1 LEALELRPPQTE
13 REFELYYDLRW
24 RVLREPWKESRESA
38 RDEHENQAIHMMA
51 LIHGIVVGVGR
62 LHFSAPHEGQVRY
75 MAVEERHAGQGIGGR
90 LLEELERHARLHN
103 ATRIV
108 LNARENAVVF
118 YRKHGYQ
125 LIDQSGT
132 MFGSIAHWW
141 MQKNL

>member
-1 LEALELRPPQTE
+1 MEALELRPPQTE